1 MQGQDSMR
9 PAARFPRP
17 GRTGAGA
24 IWAARRRPASAPGTN
39 GAAPASRV
47 ARRSGS
53 AWSLGAGPGE
63 GEEEAKLSGRMTTL
77 WDFYL
82 LLLRGDRLAR
92 PGRDRPRHGLGTL
105 ANWLVR
111 SA

>member
-1 MQGQDSMR
+1 
-9 PAARFPRP
+9 
-17 GRTGAGA
+17 
-24 IWAARRRPASAPGTN
+24 
-39 GAAPASRV
+39 
-47 ARRSGS
+47 
-53 AWSLGAGPGE
+53 
-63 GEEEAKLSGRMTTL
+63 MTTL

-82 LLLRGDRLAR
+82 LLLPGDRLAR